1 VLTGKGIT
9 FGGSLIRPE
18 ATGYGCV
25 YFTQEMLSTK
35 KQSLKGKTLVVS
47 GSGNVAQYAVEKAI
61 QLGAKVVTMSDSDG
75 YIYDKNGID
84 QKKLEFIME
93 LKNEKR
99 GRIKEYA
106 TKYKC
111 DFVAG

>member
-1 VLTGKGIT
+1 MQ

-25 YFTQEMLSTK
+25 YFTQEMLKSK
-35 KQSLKGKTLVVS
+35 EQDIKGKTVAIS
-47 GSGNVAQYAVEKAI
+47 GSGNVAQYAAEKVN
-61 QLGAKVVTMSDSDG
+61 QLGGKVVTMSDSDG
-75 YIYDKNGID
+75 YIFDKNGID
-84 QKKLEFIME
+84 AGKLEFIME

-106 TKYKC
+106 AKYKC
-111 DFVAG
+111 D